1 MTKQT
6 GLKGAP
12 IVLLLLVWLLTGC
25 ATSKDVAYMQFAE
38 NRMQT
43 EARALQDAKIMPKDL
58 LTVTIQASQPEL
70 VASFNGIYWNPQ
82 QQYGSTQSGIRTYL
96 VDNNGTIDL
105 PILGWTHVG
114 GKSVREAEEQVRKE
128 LTAYLNETPSVNV
141 QIQNYRYSV
150 LGEVRNPGVFTSDNG
165 KVSLFEA
172 LASAGDLTIYGV
184 RDKVKLLREN
194 QDGSTTM
201 VTLNLKDPSIVSSPY
216 YYLQQGDVLYVI
228 PNDAVASSSR
238 ISSGTTIWISISSI
252 ALTVANLLITIL
264 R

>member
-1 MTKQT
+1 M
-6 GLKGAP
+6 
-12 IVLLLLVWLLTGC
+12 
-25 ATSKDVAYMQFAE
+25 
-38 NRMQT
+38 
-43 EARALQDAKIMPKDL
+43 
-58 LTVTIQASQPEL
+58 
-70 VASFNGIYWNPQ
+70 
-82 QQYGSTQSGIRTYL
+82 
-96 VDNNGTIDL
+96 
-105 PILGWTHVG
+105 
-114 GKSVREAEEQVRKE
+114 REAEEQVRKE

-184 RDKVKLLREN
+184 RDRVKLLREN